1 MKKGMPPGRFIHL
14 STLLKA
20 LMMMKLSILIIL
32 FTAFQVQAKDVNGQ
46 TVTLQVKG
54 TEIRKVLNTIEKQG
68 TVRFLYNSDLQGL
81 KKKVDFAAQNL
92 PIRNALDQLLVTSG
106 LTYKVLDNN
115 LVVVL
120 SQNAAENREV
130 RVTGKITG
138 SNDEPL
144 SGVTVREKGTSNGT
158 TTNNDGMY
166 ALTVANNAT
175 LQFSY
180 IGYESQE
187 VPVGDQSVINVKLVQ
202 STKQMEQVVVIGYGT
217 QSRRNVTS
225 SISTVNAED
234 FENRPVFSTAQAI
247 QGKAAGVQVTQ
258 PSGKP
263 GTDFSVRIRG
273 TSSIN
278 ANNDPLYV
286 IDGVQTTDTRGL
298 NTNDIESIQILKDAA
313 STAIYGARA
322 AGGVVIITTKRGR
335 ANRSIVSFNT
345 YVGFSRIVN
354 NVDVLNTQQYRELM
368 EEVLGPGTVDPNI
381 NTNTNWTDEVF
392 KTGANQNY
400 QASVSG
406 GSDKAQ
412 YYLSMGY
419 LKDKGVVEPARF
431 DRYSVRLNLDNK
443 VNSWLK
449 VTANLNYLRSAFRNT
464 IDNLSSGRGGVIL
477 SALNTPPFL
486 KVYKD
491 DGSGQFDPNP
501 FQPSWENPI
510 AYQSRDERS
519 KDNRFLGNLGVD
531 VRFAKFLSYKV
542 NFAADLS
549 NTQFDSFVDPFR
561 TNFGRQENGVGN
573 ARRDNLFTWLW
584 ENTLNFNQRFGSHNV
599 TALGGVSLQEK
610 RFDNTY
616 VEGRDYPSVPGVQ
629 TINVANQISNA
640 GSTASEAA
648 LVSLFGRVL
657 YDYNSKYLLT
667 AAFRRDGSSKLAE
680 GNQWQFFP
688 SFSAGWR
695 ISGESFMQGI
705 DFINDL
711 KLRVGWG
718 QTGNQ
723 EGLSDYAWR
732 GLFNTTR
739 QPVTNPL
746 SGPAIYRQ
754 TIQNPDLKWE
764 TTTQTNVGLDASIL
778 NNRITI
784 AADAYWKK
792 TKDLLLAIPLP
803 NTVGVGS
810 NVFDRNDGVLENK
823 GFELAISSQNVNRN
837 DFKWNTDFNISF
849 NDNEITELGL
859 NKIYDFATIYSN
871 NQQVIRVTPGQ
882 PLGAFYG
889 YISEGVDPATGKLI
903 FRDLNDSKTITPDDR
918 TFIGYALPKF
928 TYGLTNA
935 LTYKNFDLNIFFQG
949 VQGNDIFNATRVD
962 LEGMFD
968 SKNQSTVVLN
978 RWKTAGQVTD
988 IPKANDPDNYKNS
1001 TRFIEDGSFLR
1012 LKSLTLAYN
1021 FNNDLVQKLK
1031 LQKLTL
1037 YATGQNLFTIT
1048 DYSGFDPEVNAF
1060 GTNSRG
1066 TEIGV
1071 DYGTYPQTRTIVF
1084 GLNVDF

>member
-1 MKKGMPPGRFIHL
+1 MKKGTSSGRFIHL
-14 STLLKA
+14 SIKF
-20 LMMMKLSILIIL
+20 SILLML
-32 FTAFQVQAKDVNGQ
+32 FTALRVQAKDINGL
-46 TVTLQVKG
+46 TV
-54 TEIRKVLNTIEKQG
+54 
-68 TVRFLYNSDLQGL
+68 
-81 KKKVDFAAQNL
+81 AQN
-92 PIRNALDQLLVTSG
+92 AS
-106 LTYKVLDNN
+106 
-115 LVVVL
+115 
-120 SQNAAENREV
+120 ENREIRV
-130 RVTGKITG
+130 AGKVTGA
-138 SNDEPL
+138 NDEPL
-144 SGVTVREKGTSNGT
+144 SGVSVREKGTSSGT
-158 TTNNDGMY
+158 STDNNGMY
-166 ALTVANNAT
+166 ALTVDNNAI

-180 IGYESQE
+180 IGYETQE
-187 VPVGDQSVINVKLVQ
+187 VPVSGQSVINVKLVVA
-202 STKQMEQVVVIGYGT
+202 TKQMEQVVVIGYGT
-217 QSRRNVTS
+217 QNRRNVTG
-225 SISTVNAED
+225 SISTVHAED
-234 FENRPVFSTAQAI
+234 FENRPIFSTAQAI

-298 NTNDIESIQILKDAA
+298 NTNDIETIQILKDAA

-335 ANRSIVSFNT
+335 SNQSLVSFNT
-345 YVGFSRIVN
+345 YVGFSKVVN
-354 NVDVLNTQQYRELM
+354 TIDVLNTPQYRELM
-368 EEVLGPGTVDPNI
+368 EEVLGPGTVDPSI
-381 NTNTNWTDEVF
+381 TTNTNWVDEVF
-392 KTGANQNY
+392 NTGVNQNY

-412 YYLSMGY
+412 YFLSMGY

-443 VNSWLK
+443 VKSWLK
-449 VTANLNYLRSAFRNT
+449 VNANLNYIRSSFRNT
-464 IDNLSSGRGGVIL
+464 LDNLSSGRGGVIL

-486 KVYKD
+486 NVYKS

-501 FQPSWENPI
+501 FQPSWENPV

-519 KDNRFLGNLGVD
+519 KDNRFLGNLGAD
-531 VRFAKFLSYKV
+531 ISFARFLSYKA
-542 NFAADLS
+542 NFAVDIS
-549 NTQFDSFVDPFR
+549 NTQFDSFIDPFR
-561 TNFGRQENGVGN
+561 TSYGRQQNGIGT

-584 ENTLNFNQRFGSHNV
+584 ENTLNYNQKFGSHNV
-599 TALGGVSLQEK
+599 IALGGISIQEK
-610 RFDNTY
+610 RLDNAY
-616 VEGRDYPSVPGVQ
+616 VEAQDYPSIPGVQ
-629 TINVANQISNA
+629 TINVANQINNA
-640 GSTASEAA
+640 GTTASESA
-648 LVSLFGRVL
+648 LASFFGRLL
-657 YDYNSKYLLT
+657 YDYNSKYLFT
-667 AAFRRDGSSKLAE
+667 AAFRYDGSSKLAE

-688 SFSAGWR
+688 SFSGGWR
-695 ISGESFMQGI
+695 ISSEPFMQGV

-723 EGLSDYAWR
+723 EGLGDYAWR

-739 QPVTNPL
+739 KPVTNPL
-746 SGPAIYRQ
+746 SGPAIYRN
-754 TIQNPDLKWE
+754 TIENPDLKWE
-764 TTTQTNVGLDASIL
+764 TTTQTNIGLDAAIL
-778 NNRITI
+778 NHKVNIT
-784 AADAYWKK
+784 ADAYWKK

-823 GFELAISSQNVNRN
+823 GFELAISSPIIDRS
-837 DFKWNTDFNISF
+837 DLKWNADFNISF
-849 NDNEITELGL
+849 NDNEIKELGL
-859 NKIYDFATIYSN
+859 NKIYDFATVYSN

-889 YISEGVDPATGKLI
+889 YISEGVDPATGKLV
-903 FRDLNDSKTITPDDR
+903 FRDLNDDKIITPDDR

-928 TYGLTNA
+928 IYGLTTA
-935 LTYKNFDLNIFFQG
+935 LTYKNFDLNVFFQG

-978 RWKTAGQVTD
+978 RWKTPGQVTD

-1001 TRFIEDGSFLR
+1001 TRFIENGSYLR

-1021 FNNDLVQKLK
+1021 FNKDLVQKLH
-1031 LQKLTL
+1031 LQKLML
-1037 YATGQNLFTIT
+1037 YVTGQNVFTIT

-1060 GTNSRG
+1060 GSNSKG

-1071 DYGTYPQTRTIVF
+1071 DYGTYPQTRTFIF